1 MGNTKVVDLGYLDA
15 YVMRLNVNGTTQYD
29 QTVIRNYMLDIR
41 QRLVDAGL
49 NDGVN
54 WSLSRIAFN
63 EGVYSSYYNAGHYL
77 MVIKHLEGGVPTGDE
92 WLISLPS
99 AAGSRIS
106 NLYYSIG
113 TSSTQASQ
121 YFQLLAGWST
131 SSEGSVLL
139 DYNPNGNIDSWKIG
153 AGVDFDPVTFNLR
166 TQLPNFMPS
175 SVKPK
180 GSSGYSIPHT
190 TDTCVAFVFNHTAK
204 VVGFVIS
211 KANST
216 VRQFLYGGRILE
228 PKRSA
233 DVYDGAIIYGLS
245 SYNTLIQSAVVLTND
260 DLGNQIECNP
270 YGHTFF
276 YPGNQPYF
284 DGNTHRFHR
293 DRLIV
298 RSAQYIKGTLRP
310 DLFPQQGPYERQ
322 YLRMYQ
328 SEHGRALKINTGM
341 CIPWADDVPPP
352 FAGWPLVPQ
361 VPVIQVG

>member
-1 MGNTKVVDLGYLDA
+1 MGNTKVADLGYLDA

-41 QRLVDAGL
+41 QRLVDIGL

-54 WSLSRIAFN
+54 WSLSRIALN
-63 EGVYSSYYNAGHYL
+63 EGVNHGNYNEGNYL
-77 MVIKHLEGGVPTGDE
+77 MVLKHLEGGVPSGDE
-92 WLISLPS
+92 WLLSFPS
-99 AAGSRIS
+99 AAGTRMS
-106 NLYYSIG
+106 NFYYSLG

-121 YFQLLAGWST
+121 YFNLLTGWS
-131 SSEGSVLL
+131 SSYDGSVLL
-139 DYNPNGNIDSWKIG
+139 DYNPSGGVDSWKIG
-153 AGVDFDPVTFNLR
+153 GGVDFDPVSFSLKTD
-166 TQLPNFMPS
+166 LPSFMPA
-175 SVKPK
+175 VTKPK
-180 GSSGYSIPHT
+180 GSSGYGISHT
-190 TDTCVAFVFNHTAK
+190 SDTCVALVVNHTTK
-204 VVGFVIS
+204 LVGFVIS
-211 KANST
+211 DGTAT

-228 PKRSA
+228 PKRSS
-233 DVYDGAIIYGLS
+233 DIYDGGIIYGTS
-245 SYNTLIQSAVVLTND
+245 SYNTAISSAVVLTND

-276 YPGNQPYF
+276 YPGNQPYY
-284 DGNTHRFHR
+284 DGNTYRFHR

-310 DLFPQQGPYERQ
+310 DLFPQQGPYDRQ

-328 SEHGRALKINTGM
+328 SEHGRALKVNSGM

-361 VPVIQVG
+361 VPVLQVG